1 MTLNFIPTPPHI
13 VVKIIVSSLTMM
25 LNIIFSENYIYIAIY
40 VVIYF
45 DIYFSI
51 MFTVLL
57 LVSPDYIKI
66 IMCNIFEIKLYG
78 NYRIEVN

>member
-1 MTLNFIPTPPHI
+1 
-13 VVKIIVSSLTMM
+13 MM

-40 VVIYF
+40 VVIYV

-66 IMCNIFEIKLYG
+66 IMCNIFE
-78 NYRIEVN
+78 